1 MRQAL
6 DSLGRLQEEVGKLWI
21 ELRAANG
28 EHAPL
33 WRVEGVGMG
42 GGLLAHAR
50 DLGCDLFQPA
60 VEV

>member
-28 EHAPL
+28 EHAPRL
-33 WRVEGVGMG
+33 GGGGGVGEGACWLMQET
-42 GGLLAHAR
+42 
-50 DLGCDLFQPA
+50 LGATCSSLQ
-60 VEV
+60 